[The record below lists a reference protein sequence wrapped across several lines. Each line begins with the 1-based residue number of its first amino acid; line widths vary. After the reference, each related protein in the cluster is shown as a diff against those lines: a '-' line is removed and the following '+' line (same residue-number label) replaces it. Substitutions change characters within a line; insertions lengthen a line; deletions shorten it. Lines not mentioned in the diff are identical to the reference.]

1 MEIPGKLVVRTYAP
15 ARRWIMLA
23 ILLLLGSLAL
33 YVVFELGRYKAGY
46 DAMQAAAERDALQ
59 LQINQ
64 QQQSMREMRVQLAA
78 AEEARVAEVRERSE
92 VARTIGELQAQ
103 VERQQQDV
111 EFYRGLVAQPN
122 QSKEAVLV
130 GVQQFHI
137 ASLQGNQTYAL
148 RFSLNRQ
155 LRPGEPLSGVF
166 GITIDGT
173 KDGVPISA
181 SLTDLAG
188 GKTGGKDELPFNVRY
203 TTSIDQEVILP
214 EDFKPE
220 RVTIELRPDKKGVSP
235 YRQTFV
241 WRVDPS

>member
-59 LQINQ
+59 LQITQ

-78 AEEARVAEVRERSE
+78 AEEARVSEVRERSE

-122 QSKEAVLV
+122 QAKEAVLV

-137 ASLQGNQTYAL
+137 ASLEGAQRYAL
-148 RFSLNRQ
+148 HFSLNRQ
-155 LRPGEPLSGVF
+155 LRPGEPLNGAL
-166 GITIDGT
+166 GITVDGT
-173 KDGVPISA
+173 KDGVSASA
-181 SLTDLAG
+181 SLADL
-188 GKTGGKDELPFNVRY
+188 TGGKNELSFSVRY

-214 EDFKPE
+214 GDFKPE